1 MYRLGLEAILDVT
14 KRGDSL
20 LVNPRVPSAWREFS
34 IEYRYARSVYAIL
47 VRSPADLDGDV
58 VAVSLDGRELDGPAI
73 TLIDDGAR
81 LRVIIEPGRHDQQT
95 SVIGNQVDR
104 SDRREPACRGL
115 PRSKGRESTAR
126 YRDL

>member
-34 IEYRYARSVYAIL
+34 IEYRRARSIYAIL

-58 VAVSLDGRELDGPAI
+58 VAVSLDGREVDGPAI

-81 LRVIIEPGRHDQQT
+81 LRVIIEPRAARPADERDWEP
-95 SVIGNQVDR
+95 SR
-104 SDRREPACRGL
+104 SLRPSGTGL
-115 PRSKGRESTAR
+115 
-126 YRDL
+126 